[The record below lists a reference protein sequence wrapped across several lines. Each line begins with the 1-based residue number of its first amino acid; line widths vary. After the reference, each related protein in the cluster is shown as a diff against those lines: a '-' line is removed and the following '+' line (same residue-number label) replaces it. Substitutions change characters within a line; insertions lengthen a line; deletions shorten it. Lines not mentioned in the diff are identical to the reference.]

1 MTKSPSKDPEDWGSV
16 NIYQDEW
23 FVLYKDVDWTV
34 WEAEGP
40 FSSRLAAE
48 READDLSHYDHVR
61 VVHSVFT
68 N

>member
-1 MTKSPSKDPEDWGSV
+1 MTKYPSKDPEDWGSV

-23 FVLYKDVDWTV
+23 FVVYKNDAWDT
-34 WEAEGP
+34 WEVSGP
-40 FSSRLAAE
+40 FSSRMTAE

-68 N
+68 D